1 MWIGCFILGIE
12 KRVRRCGSFL
22 SSGAMV
28 YNYGVAPITGAWVET
43 WPPRALPC
51 APKVAPIT
59 GAWVETACLRSLTS
73 KTPCRAHHGRVG

>member
-43 WPPRALPC
+43 MRWAL
-51 APKVAPIT
+51 
-59 GAWVETACLRSLTS
+59 
-73 KTPCRAHHGRVG
+73 